1 MVPVGYA
8 GAIRTHLRITDGSA
22 SVANAVAAVLRFAI
36 LRAWVFRPD
45 PPVPAGLAGE
55 QAADEQFAAGQW
67 AGEQA

>member
-1 MVPVGYA
+1 
-8 GAIRTHLRITDGSA
+8 
-22 SVANAVAAVLRFAI
+22 VAAVLRFAI

-55 QAADEQFAAGQW
+55 QAADEQFAAGQL